1 MKKPLHKSL
10 KVTLEVYAVL
20 GEGDVKARIVGLGK

>member
-1 MKKPLHKSL
+1 MHKSL

-20 GEGDVKARIVGLGK
+20 GEGDVRDRIVKLRQ